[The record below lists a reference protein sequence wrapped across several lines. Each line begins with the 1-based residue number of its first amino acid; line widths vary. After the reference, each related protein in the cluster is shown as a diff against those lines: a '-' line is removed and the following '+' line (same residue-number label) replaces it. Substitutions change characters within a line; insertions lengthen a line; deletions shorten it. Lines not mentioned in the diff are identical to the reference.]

1 MVWTIIL
8 FILVLID
15 QITKIAARSFI
26 EKRESIEVI
35 EDFFYL
41 VNRVNTGA
49 AWSFLANKSW
59 GIYFLSSISFV
70 ASIFILFLI
79 YKVSSVKLKIPLVMI
94 CAGSVG
100 NLIDRVLYKGV
111 TDFLDFHFGSYVFP
125 TFNFADSLIVCG
137 SILFAIIVISDN
149 NIINEIPFLDEKIPN
164 ENVETGTTDGV

>member
-15 QITKIAARSFI
+15 QLTKIAARSFI
-26 EKRESIEVI
+26 GKMDSIEI
-35 EDFFYL
+35 IKDFFYL

-79 YKVSSVKLKIPLVMI
+79 YKTRSVKLKIPLVMI
-94 CAGSVG
+94 CAGSIG

-111 TDFLDFHFGSYVFP
+111 TDFLDFHFGNYVFP
-125 TFNFADSLIVCG
+125 TFNVADSLIVCG
-137 SILFAIIVISDN
+137 SILFAIVVITDN
-149 NIINEIPFLDEKIPN
+149 KILNEIPFFDEKSNN
-164 ENVETGTTDGV
+164 EKVETGATDGV

>member
-15 QITKIAARSFI
+15 QLTKIAVRSFI
-26 EKRESIEVI
+26 GKRESIEII
-35 EDFFYL
+35 ENFFYL

-49 AWSFLANKSW
+49 AWSFLADKSW
-59 GIYFLSSISFV
+59 GIYFLSSISFI

-79 YKVSSVKLKIPLVMI
+79 FKTRIVKLKIPLVLI
-94 CAGSVG
+94 CAGSIG

-125 TFNFADSLIVCG
+125 TFNVADSLIVCG
-137 SILFAIIVISDN
+137 SILFALVVLMDN
-149 NIINEIPFLDEKIPN
+149 KVINEIPFLDEKTIDKT
-164 ENVETGTTDGV
+164 VETETTDGI